1 MEREA
6 KEALIL
12 RLFRAYP
19 GGANSV
25 SRETVNIYLR
35 AVEFFAVELI
45 AEAVDRFAMGMVDRK
60 GRSFVPSADELATE
74 IRNVRFQQGA
84 TNRLISQG
92 LKQIEAREKDDA
104 EIERARTPEAMQRV
118 RELMEGVKLSVNPDT
133 RTAEE
138 VAEAKERLRKTDAL
152 FSQAM
157 IETESGIPVSR
168 SLMAQLDKGGMDGEA
183 Q

>member
-1 MEREA
+1 M
-6 KEALIL
+6 IL

-25 SRETVNIYLR
+25 SRETVNIYLK

-45 AEAVDRFAMGMVDRK
+45 AEAVDRFAMGMVERK

-84 TNRLISQG
+84 TNRLLSQG
-92 LKQIEAREKDDA
+92 LKQIEAREREEA
-104 EIERARTPEAMQRV
+104 EIEAARTPEAMERV
-118 RELMEGVKLSVNPDT
+118 KRLMNEFRQSVSPDK
-133 RTAEE
+133 RTPEE
-138 VAEAKERLRKTDAL
+138 VAQMKERVRKTDAL

-168 SLMAQLDKGGMDGEA
+168 SLLQSISTYNSADDDALDMGEMR
-183 Q
+183 

>member
-25 SRETVNIYLR
+25 SRDTVNIYLK
-35 AVEFFAVELI
+35 ALEFFAVELI
-45 AEAVDRFAMGMVDRK
+45 AEDVDRFAMGMVDRR

-104 EIERARTPEAMQRV
+104 EI
-118 RELMEGVKLSVNPDT
+118 
-133 RTAEE
+133 
-138 VAEAKERLRKTDAL
+138 
-152 FSQAM
+152 
-157 IETESGIPVSR
+157 
-168 SLMAQLDKGGMDGEA
+168 
-183 Q
+183 

>member
-1 MEREA
+1 M
-6 KEALIL
+6 

-74 IRNVRFQQGA
+74 IRNVRHQQGA
-84 TNRLISQG
+84 TSRLISSG
-92 LKQIEAREKDDA
+92 LKQIEAREKEEA
-104 EIERARTPEAMQRV
+104 EIEQARTPEAMQRV
-118 RELMEGVKLSVNPDT
+118 RELMEGFKQLVNPDT

-138 VAEAKERLRKTDAL
+138 VAEMKEALRKTDQHFANDY
-152 FSQAM
+152 

-168 SLMAQLDKGGMDGEA
+168 SLLQSISTYNSADDDALDMGGLK
-183 Q
+183 